1 MLNTERLIEKARRVT
16 GLLNFGGD
24 SFRVGLEQ
32 AVLSANAESRMN
44 PRGWAMLE
52 GKLVML
58 LSNRLRIEN
67 WYERYPEIESQQ
79 IVAPL
84 IGLSLPRTGSTALGC
99 NLAEDPAMRSL
110 LMWEANAPCPPP
122 ETTTYRTD
130 PRIAELGKRMETSDQ
145 LYPRM
150 KVMLPHSPT
159 AVAEDL
165 NLLGFDLKW
174 QTLLP
179 SARVPGYADWLLN
192 EADLVTGYQYMKRAL
207 KLLQWRCPGKRWQ
220 LKSPC
225 HLPFISALNQVFPDA
240 KFWMIHRDV
249 AEVLPSVVDIYH
261 ELLRPTTDE
270 VDARYIFEVTTNYW
284 TVGLKRTLAFRDAGN
299 EHRFI
304 DLEFREFQ
312 RDPESSIRRLYDF
325 LEEPLTDD
333 ARDRMREWR
342 SGAARDTHGKHVLDT
357 IAASVDLDAVRSQ
370 FEFYSRRFLS

>member
-1 MLNTERLIEKARRVT
+1 MLIAEQLIEKARRVT
-16 GLLNFGGD
+16 GLRNFGGD
-24 SFRVGLEQ
+24 SFRIGLEQ
-32 AVLSANAESRMN
+32 AVRSANAESRMN

-58 LSNRLRIEN
+58 LSNRLRIEH
-67 WYERYPEIESQQ
+67 WYERHPEVEAQQ

-84 IGLSLPRTGSTALGC
+84 IGLSLPRTGSTALSC

-122 ETTTYRTD
+122 ESATYRTD

-150 KVMLPHSPT
+150 KIMLPHSPT

-174 QTLLP
+174 QTMLP
-179 SARVPGYADWLLN
+179 SARVPGYAEWLLN
-192 EADLVTGYQYMKRAL
+192 EADLVSGYQYMKRTL

-225 HLPFISALNQVFPDA
+225 HLPFIAALDQVFPDA
-240 KFWMIHRDV
+240 RFWMIHRDV

-270 VDARYIFEVTTNYW
+270 VDGRYIVDVTMHYW
-284 TVGLKRTLAFRDAGN
+284 TVGLKRTLEFRDAGN

-304 DLEFREFQ
+304 DLGFREFQ
-312 RDPESSIRRLYDF
+312 SDPETAIGRLYDF
-325 LEEPLTDD
+325 LGEPLTEE
-333 ARDRMREWR
+333 ARDRMRAWR
-342 SGAARDTHGKHVLDT
+342 AGAAREKHGKHVLDT
-357 IAASVDLDAVRSQ
+357 IAANLDLDAVRSQ
-370 FEFYSRRFLS
+370 FEFYSRRFLR

>member
-1 MLNTERLIEKARRVT
+1 MLNTEQLIEKARRVT

-24 SFRVGLEQ
+24 SFRVGLER

-342 SGAARDTHGKHVLDT
+342 SGAARDTHGNHVLDT